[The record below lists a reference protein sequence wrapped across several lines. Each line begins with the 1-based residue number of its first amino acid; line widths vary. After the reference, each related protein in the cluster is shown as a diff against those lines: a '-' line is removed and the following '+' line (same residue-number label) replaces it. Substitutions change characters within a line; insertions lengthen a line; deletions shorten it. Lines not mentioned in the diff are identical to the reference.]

1 MVGGVVCIP
10 SDDLRLNN
18 ITLAMN
24 QMHVNCAILTPSFV
38 GFINPSDVPGLKT
51 LTLAGEAMSES
62 HIKTWSHIDLVNGY
76 GPSEC
81 SVAAV
86 VNSRVT
92 FSTPPTHIGK
102 ATGARLWIV
111 DPSDHN
117 RLVPIGCVGELLVQG
132 PTLARGY
139 HGQADKT
146 AEAFIP
152 GTAWAPLCG
161 ADKPAWR
168 FYKTGDLVRHCP
180 DGTLMFIGRKDTQV
194 KGKLQFSTVFL
205 CLQCISIHAI

>member
-1 MVGGVVCIP
+1 
-10 SDDLRLNN
+10 
-18 ITLAMN
+18 MN
-24 QMHVNCAILTPSFV
+24 QMRVNWAVLTPSFV

-62 HIKTWSHIDLVNGY
+62 HIKTWSHLNLINGY

-92 FSTPPTHIGK
+92 PGTPPTHIGK
-102 ATGARLWIV
+102 ATGVRLWVV

-139 HGQADKT
+139 HGQTDKT
-146 AEAFIP
+146 AEVFISNTTWASACGP
-152 GTAWAPLCG
+152 DKAAWN
-161 ADKPAWR
+161 
-168 FYKTGDLVRHCP
+168 FYKTGDLVRQCF
-180 DGTLMFIGRKDTQV
+180 DGTLMFVGRKDTQV
-194 KGKLQFSTVFL
+194 KGKIYIPKVLLYLKLKPVPKPSLFVKDTILTCFHSPWAA
-205 CLQCISIHAI
+205 S

>member
-1 MVGGVVCIP
+1 
-10 SDDLRLNN
+10 
-18 ITLAMN
+18 MN
-24 QMHVNCAILTPSFV
+24 QMRVNWAVLTPSFV

-62 HIKTWSHIDLVNGY
+62 HIKTWSHINLVNGY

-92 FSTPPTHIGK
+92 PGTSPTHIGK
-102 ATGARLWIV
+102 ATGVRLWVV

-146 AEAFIP
+146 AEAFIS
-152 GTAWAPLCG
+152 TTSWAPICG
-161 ADKPAWR
+161 ADKSAWK
-168 FYKTGDLVRHCP
+168 FYKTGDLVRQCL

-194 KGKLQFSTVFL
+194 KGKPYSSTVFL
-205 CLQCISIHAI
+205 YWKLIALYDP